1 MKNSEKMTKNT
12 TWGAV
17 FCDFWPFLAKTPM
30 TPLEIAKKGGGGGGG
45 GEKPYQK

>member
-12 TWGAV
+12 TWERV

-30 TPLEIAKKGGGGGGG
+30 TPLENAKKGGGEGGGV
-45 GEKPYQK
+45 